1 MTVSLT
7 RALQHARS
15 LMFILFTSLSSVAFA
30 QNLIQNG
37 SMTMDPGQGIAP
49 TGWTKTLTPDINSTA
64 GCYYASPTA
73 PIGWKGT
80 AIVSPDGGTWAGL
93 VNIRSSG
100 FGAPEGLA
108 TSVNGLTVGKQ
119 YTLTYYWAVTPPNY
133 VSYNF
138 ADQIRPVLTVTG
150 LSGTPTVN
158 AYSNSA
164 WNWYTVT
171 QTFTATSTTATFSFM
186 ANSPGTGN
194 SSAYMG
200 LDGVSL
206 TPACTAPNVAPSPTS
221 STLAVCGSTAN
232 LTTIVGTP
240 PANMQ
245 YRWHTATP
253 GGYGNLVANPSTAP
267 APGTYYMT
275 TYDPAGL
282 CYSPTSTAVTV
293 TSATPATPVITA
305 SNPTCAVPTGGI
317 SVNSAVQGITYT
329 LTPGG
334 ATSTT
339 GSFTGLAAGSYTVT
353 ASKGTCTSVSS
364 NSVSIAA
371 APNCIVPDLRP
382 LYVMSDV
389 GFIKPSALT
398 KNATLRI
405 FNVGQTGSV
414 SLGPISVYIYPPN
427 NQFSLALGSAPGW
440 AMTYDAGGNY
450 YTLTSTS
457 ETVAYGAANFKAV
470 PLVITAA
477 PTTSKGKYTINFE
490 IADGSG
496 GETNNLNNT
505 VPIELTVSEL

>member
-1 MTVSLT
+1 MIVSFT
-7 RALQHARS
+7 RTSLRAKS
-15 LMFILFTSLSSVAFA
+15 LMFLLFMLSSSLIFA
-30 QNLIQNG
+30 QNLIPTG
-37 SMTMDPGQGIAP
+37 SMTMDPGQNRAT
-49 TGWTKTLTPDINSTA
+49 TGWTMTLTPDINSTA
-64 GCYYASPTA
+64 GCYYASQT

-80 AIVSPDGGTWAGL
+80 ASESPDGGSWAGL
-93 VNIRSSG
+93 VYIRSSG
-100 FGAPEGLA
+100 FTAAEGLA
-108 TSVNGLTVGKQ
+108 YTVNSLTVGKK
-119 YTLTYYWAVTPPNY
+119 YTLTYYWAVTPPSY

-138 ADQIRPVLTVTG
+138 TDQIRPVLTVTG

-158 AYSNSA
+158 AYSSSA

-171 QTFTATSTTATFSFM
+171 QTFTASSTTATFAFM

-221 STLAVCGSTAN
+221 SRLAVCGSTAN
-232 LTTIVGTP
+232 LTSLEGAP

-253 GGYGNLVANPSTAP
+253 GSDGNLVANPSSTS

-293 TSATPATPVITA
+293 TSATPVTPVITA
-305 SNPTCAVPTGGI
+305 SDPTCAVPTGTI
-317 SVNSAVQGITYT
+317 SVNSSVPGITYT
-329 LTPGG
+329 LSPGG
-334 ATSTT
+334 ATSTA

-353 ASKGTCTSVSS
+353 ASNGTCASGAS
-364 NSVSIAA
+364 NTVNIAA
-371 APNCIVPDLRP
+371 APNCIIADLRP

-389 GFIKPSALT
+389 GYIKPSALS

-414 SLGPISVYIYPPN
+414 SSGPISVYIYPPN
-427 NQFSLALGSAPGW
+427 NEFSLALGAAPGW

-457 ETVAYGAANFKAV
+457 ETIAYGATNFKAV